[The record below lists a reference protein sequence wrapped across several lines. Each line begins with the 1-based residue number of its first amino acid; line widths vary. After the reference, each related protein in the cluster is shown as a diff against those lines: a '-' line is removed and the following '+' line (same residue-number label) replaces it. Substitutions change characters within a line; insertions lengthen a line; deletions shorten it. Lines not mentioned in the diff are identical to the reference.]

1 VGVLIKSIDINKPGL
16 YIFSCQYTNDRTQP
30 EIVLAVGPNI
40 IWEFFNI
47 AVKPFAAIV
56 CGAFVF
62 ASALG
67 ISILIIVFVAFK
79 RHQSKNMLAS

>member
-1 VGVLIKSIDINKPGL
+1 M
-16 YIFSCQYTNDRTQP
+16 NDRTHP

-47 AVKPFAAIV
+47 AVKPFAAIIS
-56 CGAFVF
+56 GAFVF
-62 ASALG
+62 AGALW

-79 RHQSKNMLAS
+79 RHQSKNMLTAQS